1 MDTFLAGVLSNSAVA
16 TLLALLAFGLGFRIR
31 RPALLHSLW
40 LLVFLKLVTPP
51 IFTTTLGWAASR
63 EPGPA
68 PVLHLAPDLR
78 VAAPEEGLP
87 PKPEPSDAAVPIL
100 DNRPGKP
107 IPWQQ
112 VVLSLGLGGSSA
124 WTLLVLLRLH
134 RFRKLLTCARPAP
147 DWLTDEARALAAR
160 MGISRV
166 PPILLLPGALPP
178 MIFAFGRAAQVLIPE
193 ELLASVSRDGA
204 RSLLAH
210 ELAHLRRRD
219 HWIRAIEL
227 VVVALYWWLP
237 VVWWARRELRKAEEE
252 CCDAWVVWALPEKES
267 DYAQALVQA
276 VSLVSRSPAAL
287 PPAASGIGPFGQ
299 LKRRI
304 SMVMDARTPH
314 RLSTGARSA
323 VIALSLLVPI
333 IPAWAQ
339 EKPAVQER
347 KANPAPEP
355 SPSRTMTSPGDP
367 LSAVDET
374 TGNTVRIIDDGRSLE
389 CVTRD
394 GKTAWRTM
402 LGAPGKSF
410 RQLSIGAG
418 KVRAL
423 EGTRARLFDLMTGRE
438 ESVKDSVLP
447 PSPPSQSLT
456 DLFGAK
462 SDMPRTNAERD
473 APRLPTGKIALAD
486 ASLSRLAIDLRQ
498 RDGARPGMRLEARRS
513 GQRIGTIQIVEVL
526 AWGSW
531 AKPEGD
537 LRIDQLQK
545 GDVVTEFPEKEQPPK
560 VAGSEALPAPAPRGD
575 VPWYGQ
581 KFEGQDLVDVL
592 KARLE
597 IQKAKLRE
605 AEVASQHGQRR
616 LTRVQDLVKL
626 GLASQS
632 ELLDGQKEADLCQ
645 SQVEVKR
652 AELKEVEV
660 MLRLAEGALRKS
672 DPTKPR

>member
-1 MDTFLAGVLSNSAVA
+1 METFLSCVLSNSAVA
-16 TLLALLAFGLGFRIR
+16 ALLALLAFGLGFRIR
-31 RPALLHSLW
+31 RPVLLHALW
-40 LLVFLKLVTPP
+40 LLVFLKLLTPP
-51 IFTTTLGWAASR
+51 IFTSTLGWAVPR
-63 EPGPA
+63 EPAPA
-68 PVLHLAPDLR
+68 AVLSLAPDVR
-78 VAAPEEGLP
+78 VPATEEGLLP
-87 PKPEPSDAAVPIL
+87 IPGPSDAAVSSL
-100 DNRPGKP
+100 GSRPGKP
-107 IPWQQ
+107 LPWQPF
-112 VVLSLGLGGSSA
+112 VLCLGLGGSSA

-134 RFRKLLTCARPAP
+134 RFRKLLTCAQPAP
-147 DWLTDEARALAAR
+147 DWLTDEAPALAAR
-160 MGISRV
+160 MGLSRV

-178 MIFAFGRAAQVLIPE
+178 MIFAFGSAARILLPE

-219 HWIRAIEL
+219 HWIRVIEL
-227 VVVALYWWLP
+227 VAIALYWWLP

-287 PPAASGIGPFGQ
+287 PPAASGIGQFGQ

-323 VIALSLLVPI
+323 VIALSLLVPM

-339 EKPAVQER
+339 EKTATQEG
-347 KANPAPEP
+347 KSTPAPEP
-355 SPSRTMTSPGDP
+355 FPSRTMTSPGGP
-367 LSAVDET
+367 LSAVDKT
-374 TGNTVRIIDDGRSLE
+374 TGTTVRIVDDGRSLE

-418 KVRAL
+418 IVRAL
-423 EGTRARLFDLMTGRE
+423 EGTRARSFDLMTGRE
-438 ESVKDSVLP
+438 ESVNDSVLRPGAP
-447 PSPPSQSLT
+447 PQSPA
-456 DLFGAK
+456 DLFGRK
-462 SDMPRTNAERD
+462 MDMPRSNAEMD
-473 APRLPTGKIALAD
+473 APRLPAGKIVLAD

-498 RDGARPGMRLEARRS
+498 RDGAKPGLRLEARRS
-513 GQRIGTIQIVEVL
+513 GRRIGTIQIVEVL
-526 AWGSW
+526 PWGSW

-537 LRIDQLQK
+537 LRIDQLEK
-545 GDVVTEFPEKEQPPK
+545 GDVVMEAAEKEQPPM
-560 VAGSEALPAPAPRGD
+560 VPAPAPRGD

-581 KFEGQDLVDVL
+581 KFEGQDLIDVL

-597 IQKAKLRE
+597 IQRAKLRE

-616 LTRVQDLVKL
+616 LARIEDMLKL
-626 GLASQS
+626 GLASKS
-632 ELLDGQKEADLCQ
+632 EHLDGQKEADLCQ

-660 MLRLAEGALRKS
+660 LLHLAEGALRKS